1 MQYKKESEEC
11 TKLNSNKTE
20 TTTKEK
26 QQDNN
31 TTKPLSR
38 ENLPKDSERTSPT
51 ALFSS
56 DEEAESAQK
65 SISLK
70 LKIKPD
76 AQNPP
81 ASVKAKSGSSGGK
94 VKKKK
99 VLKKM
104 AKNAKSKSVN
114 LLKLAREKVTA
125 PTNKSKKEFKSRS
138 RVPSS
143 SSSDENNDAKEPPSK
158 KPKIDHNVRK
168 DIDSDEIDPNA
179 ETE

>member
-1 MQYKKESEEC
+1 
-11 TKLNSNKTE
+11 
-20 TTTKEK
+20 
-26 QQDNN
+26 
-31 TTKPLSR
+31 
-38 ENLPKDSERTSPT
+38 
-51 ALFSS
+51 
-56 DEEAESAQK
+56 
-65 SISLK
+65 
-70 LKIKPD
+70 
-76 AQNPP
+76 
-81 ASVKAKSGSSGGK
+81 
-94 VKKKK
+94 
-99 VLKKM
+99 M